1 MQQLRAAGFNVI
13 AEQYGAM
20 YRVLATDIPSV
31 MVTQAVQRLGT
42 IGIRQVW
49 VRY

>member
-13 AEQYGAM
+13 GEQYGSM
-20 YRVLATDIPSV
+20 HRVLATDIPSA
-31 MVTQAVQRLGT
+31 MVTQAVQRLGA